1 MNEANEIEA
10 IRQLKYRYFRFLDQ
24 KRWDDL
30 GALCTPDC
38 TFAYHSGAHT
48 YPNRDAAVAF
58 LRKYMHHP
66 EVLSLHQ
73 GHHPE
78 IVLESPTTARGR
90 WYLQDVVFKLHEG
103 TRLEGNGWYE
113 DRYVKVDG
121 EWRIAHT
128 GYDRS
133 FEIITPIPAGAE
145 IFNGFAEGGPFRAAA
160 GFE

>member
-1 MNEANEIEA
+1 MTDANEIEA

-30 GALCTPDC
+30 KALCTPDC
-38 TFAYHSGAHT
+38 TFAYHSGAYT
-48 YPNRDAAVAF
+48 YAGRDAAVAF

-66 EVLSLHQ
+66 EILSLHQ

-78 IVLESPTTARGR
+78 ITLESAATARGT

-103 TRLEGNGWYE
+103 TRLDGNGWYQ

-128 GYDRS
+128 GYDRT
-133 FEIITPIPAGAE
+133 FEITTKLPADAE
-145 IFNGFAEGGPFRAAA
+145 IFNGFAKGGPFREAA